1 MMYCKS
7 KFGEN
12 DHRCPS
18 NWAQG
23 HAHSPD
29 LDQEKGKKESDTKY
43 GAFTFYYSQ
52 LQIQRQS
59 RIPFQDKSLL
69 LITQSL
75 TLVRA
80 GARDMFLLST
90 HPALPSEGGLG
101 LKLVPRLWYGALRV
115 RPVDEPWFTGT
126 GRLVALAITFSTSAS
141 SLDAASFINTCW
153 RHGLFANGRPCE
165 TLLYFFSFM
174 TLATSSRAAI
184 AAYGSKRAAGR
195 AITIWRVDKADSI
208 GDASIFS
215 FHSSNSFFSA
225 PTVVAEI

>member
-101 LKLVPRLWYGALRV
+101 LRLVPRLWYGALRV
-115 RPVDEPWFTGT
+115 HPVNEPWFTGT
-126 GRLVALAITFSTSAS
+126 GRLVALAITFATSAS

-153 RHGLFANGRPCE
+153 RHRLFANGRPCRLFYTSFPSWHWPLHLE
-165 TLLYFFSFM
+165 RRSQHMGQKEPLVAQSPSGESTKQTQLAMHQFFLPLIQF
-174 TLATSSRAAI
+174 L
-184 AAYGSKRAAGR
+184 
-195 AITIWRVDKADSI
+195 
-208 GDASIFS
+208 F
-215 FHSSNSFFSA
+215 
-225 PTVVAEI
+225 